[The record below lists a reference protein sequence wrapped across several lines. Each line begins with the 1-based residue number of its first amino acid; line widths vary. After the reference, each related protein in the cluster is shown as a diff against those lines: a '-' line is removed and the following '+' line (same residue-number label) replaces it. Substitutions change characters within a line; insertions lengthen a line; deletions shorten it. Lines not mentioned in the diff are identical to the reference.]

1 MLLVF
6 GALLLLF
13 CTLDV
18 WYFLRGVKVFVQG
31 WFQPRIWDI
40 LAEQSIDGMVL
51 PHDLDYMGHMNNSRY
66 LRECDFARF
75 HHYMRNG
82 LFMASFWLRAK
93 MVVGAST
100 IRYRRSLAFREAFEI
115 RTKIL
120 GWDEKAFYL
129 EQRFV
134 SKKDGFVSAVMLCRQ
149 NVVRCSP
156 ESIIEYVC
164 KRKVSNG
171 RRWSKVSVNSCSSA
185 PNNIFL
191 KYFCLVLC
199 RSFQNSEWA
208 FIWGLQTHAGKV
220 QWMEVE
226 HITIVMSL
234 VV

>member
-1 MLLVF
+1 MLLVL

-18 WYFLRGVKVFVQG
+18 WYFLRGAQVFVQA
-31 WFQPRIWDI
+31 WFQPRILDI

-82 LFMASFWLRAK
+82 LFLASCKLGAK

-115 RTKIL
+115 RTKVV

-134 SKKDGFVSAVMLCRQ
+134 SKKDGFVSAIMLCRQ
-149 NVVRCSP
+149 NVVHCSP
-156 ESIIEYVC
+156 ERIIEFVC
-164 KRKVSNG
+164 KKKVSTHG
-171 RRWSKVSVNSCSSA
+171 WFECSD
-185 PNNIFL
+185 L
-191 KYFCLVLC
+191 KELLYI
-199 RSFQNSEWA
+199 N
-208 FIWGLQTHAGKV
+208 
-220 QWMEVE
+220 
-226 HITIVMSL
+226 
-234 VV
+234 

>member
-1 MLLVF
+1 MFLVTNTLSDICSRGMLLLVL

-13 CTLDV
+13 CSLDV
-18 WYFLRGVKVFVQG
+18 WYFLRGAQVFIQA

-82 LFMASFWLRAK
+82 LFMASRKLGAK

-115 RTKIL
+115 RTKVL

-134 SKKDGFVSAVMLCRQ
+134 SKADGFVSAVMLCRQ

-156 ESIIEYVC
+156 ETIIEFVC
-164 KRKVSNG
+164 KRKVRNS
-171 RRWSKVSVNSCSSA
+171 RRWRRVIGMTV
-185 PNNIFL
+185 
-191 KYFCLVLC
+191 V
-199 RSFQNSEWA
+199 
-208 FIWGLQTHAGKV
+208 GLQLLFIFDKPV
-220 QWMEVE
+220 DF
-226 HITIVMSL
+226 IL
-234 VV
+234 N

>member
-1 MLLVF
+1 MLLLLL
-6 GALLLLF
+6 GALLLF
-13 CTLDV
+13 CSVDV
-18 WYFLRGVKVFVQG
+18 WYFLRGAQVFFQA

-40 LAEQSIDGMVL
+40 LAEQTIEGMVL

-82 LFMASFWLRAK
+82 LFMASHKLGAK

-115 RTKIL
+115 RTKVL

-149 NVVRCSP
+149 NVVKCSP
-156 ESIIEYVC
+156 ETIIEFVC
-164 KRKVSNG
+164 KRKVSEHRSQSTDCRQVG
-171 RRWSKVSVNSCSSA
+171 R
-185 PNNIFL
+185 
-191 KYFCLVLC
+191 
-199 RSFQNSEWA
+199 
-208 FIWGLQTHAGKV
+208 
-220 QWMEVE
+220 
-226 HITIVMSL
+226 
-234 VV
+234 